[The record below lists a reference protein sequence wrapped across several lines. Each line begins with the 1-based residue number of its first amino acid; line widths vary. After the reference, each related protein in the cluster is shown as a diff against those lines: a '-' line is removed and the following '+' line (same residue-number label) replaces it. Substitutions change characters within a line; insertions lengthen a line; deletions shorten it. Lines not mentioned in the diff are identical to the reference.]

1 MTDFRRLAQL
11 SRVAVERVH
20 GEAVMVMPM
29 TRGTDVNSPAS
40 AVSGEAYET
49 VACFFE
55 NTLAENDAMSRPLT
69 GQGRLQNAA
78 PGITA
83 SIRLIE
89 SKAFEAGY
97 IVRRLGDGRDYEI
110 SSFKP
115 DGIGTALAVLNARRA
130 RS

>member
-55 NTLAENDAMSRPLT
+55 NTLAENDAMSRPMT

-83 SIRLIE
+83 SIRLIDD
-89 SKAFEAGY
+89 KALEAGF
-97 IVRRLGDGRDYEI
+97 VMRRLSDDREFEI
-110 SSFKP
+110 ASFKP
-115 DGIGTALAVLNARRA
+115 DGLGTALAVLNARRRA
-130 RS
+130 

>member
-1 MTDFRRLAQL
+1 MTDFHRLAQL

-20 GEAVMVMPM
+20 GEAVIVTPM
-29 TRGTDVNSPAS
+29 TRGTDVNSPAL

-55 NTLAENDAMSRPLT
+55 NTLAENDAMSRPMT

-83 SIRLIE
+83 SIRLIDD
-89 SKAFEAGY
+89 KALEAGF
-97 IVRRLGDGRDYEI
+97 VMRRLSDDREFEI

-115 DGIGTALAVLNARRA
+115 DGLGTALAVLNARRRA
-130 RS
+130 